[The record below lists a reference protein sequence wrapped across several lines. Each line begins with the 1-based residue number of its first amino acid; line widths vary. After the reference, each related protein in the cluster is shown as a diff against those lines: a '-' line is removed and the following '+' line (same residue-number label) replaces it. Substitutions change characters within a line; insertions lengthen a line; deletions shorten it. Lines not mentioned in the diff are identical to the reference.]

1 MTEDY
6 ADYLPE
12 GVARGTPR
20 EYIPPEP
27 GTGIVYV
34 GPPGS
39 DGVWMVSWQG
49 PDPLLLHLGIGGGRR
64 GVGAGPAGGQA
75 AYLSC
80 RRRSGACVGRPAR
93 RHPGRRVPDA
103 VTHAKEPP
111 HRRGTGGLLVV
122 LR

>member
-49 PDPLLLHLGIGGGRR
+49 PDSRFSSTWGSEEAVVAWALAQPAMKRLICRHADTAGLGLGRTCR
-64 GVGAGPAGGQA
+64 
-75 AYLSC
+75 LS
-80 RRRSGACVGRPAR
+80 
-93 RHPGRRVPDA
+93 HPGGERSPGRSATVACEGPTA
-103 VTHAKEPP
+103 SLASV
-111 HRRGTGGLLVV
+111 R
-122 LR
+122 

>member
-34 GPPGS
+34 GPPRS
-39 DGVWMVSWQG
+39 DGVWVVSWQG
-49 PDPLLLHLGIGGGRR
+49 PDSRFSSTR
-64 GVGAGPAGGQA
+64 GSEEAVVEWALAQPAAKRLICRDGSGQEPVWED
-75 AYLSC
+75 L
-80 RRRSGACVGRPAR
+80 
-93 RHPGRRVPDA
+93 PDDTP
-103 VTHAKEPP
+103 V
-111 HRRGTGGLLVV
+111 RGSPTL
-122 LR
+122 